1 MKDTVRLSIILTT
14 HAKEQ
19 HFNELLRDVLQFK
32 AGSYEVIIINDSSD
46 VVTSKF
52 IEREI
57 SKSNNERVYLYEH
70 NQFRGR
76 GISLNEAVLQ
86 AEGSLVW
93 APLRAD
99 KLNEGL
105 LAEAVN
111 RFVSEHAAFWV
122 MDYNLPENAMKW
134 VDASG
139 EGDLPDDSCL
149 VWNRNIITLEQ
160 LFFNPFMDQLHGA
173 ELAFRLKSENTWVK
187 TDPFFVIADDQSVF
201 AGENDQKEF
210 LYSGLRMNLNQ
221 EQRKEL
227 VEKLGDANFV
237 TKKIEID
244 NQNLVEARHHLQKG
258 DANKS
263 LELINQFLKRNP
275 SNQEAQRIKIT
286 SLEKLRR
293 HVEAAEL
300 KHNMFKEQ
308 KLERAAEVKQ
318 APESP
323 KSPELPESLESSET
337 TKPSESPE
345 SMESIESTRVPE
357 EAEIPQVKE
366 EVKKKGE
373 IELSVV
379 IPTTGHG
386 KALLEQTLLKLDE
399 AVDSNTTELIIVDNA
414 SIDDTFDYL
423 EQLIKKSFLNVK
435 VIVNQI
441 NKGFA
446 ASVNQ
451 GINLAKGEYV
461 LVMHNDVL
469 IDRDCPAQLIKTF
482 EKSKDFAIT
491 APLINKTD
499 QKAQQLEP
507 VVEEKIF
514 TTENL
519 DSCCFMIRRAL
530 NIRMDEGYQACYFE
544 MNDFCNQVQE
554 QGGTLAIC
562 ANTRVVHQQGSSIK
576 SLAFHLNPE
585 AKWKNRAR
593 FLKKWSPGKER
604 RLPTEGSHAM
614 RFQKLGAPYN
624 PMNPDEEW
632 KGMIKKYLTNEVRT
646 EIVRNKWTEDE
657 LFTIVL
663 TLLIADERELL
674 RTMEDRL
681 QQVKPDNELL
691 TLFILYYYNK
701 NIFSRCRHYIQM
713 ADHSNPLFDLYRL
726 KMMVTDKDF
735 DQAIPLLNELL
746 EKHPASP
753 ELFYLAAEV
762 YKENNDEGE
771 AKSFYAMANQLD
783 PFRYRADEA
792 AFDINI

>member
-14 HAKEQ
+14 HSKEQ
-19 HFNELLRDVLQFK
+19 YFNELLSEVLQFK
-32 AGSYEVIIINDSSD
+32 RGNYEVIIINDGSD

-57 SKSNNERVYLYEH
+57 SKSDNERVYLYEH
-70 NQFRGR
+70 SKFRGR
-76 GISLNEAVLQ
+76 GISLNEAILQ
-86 AEGSLVW
+86 AEGSIIW

-111 RFVSEHAAFWV
+111 RFMSEHAAFWV
-122 MDYNLPENAMKW
+122 LDYKLPESVMSW

-149 VWNRNIITLEQ
+149 VWNKSVITPDQ
-160 LFFNPFMDQLHGA
+160 LFFNPFLDQLHGA
-173 ELAFRLKSENTWVK
+173 ELALRLKNENRWMR
-187 TDPFFVIADDQSVF
+187 TDPFFVVSVDQSIY
-201 AGENDQKEF
+201 ASANDQKEF
-210 LYSGLRMNLNQ
+210 LYNGLRMNVNQ
-221 EQRKEL
+221 EQRREL
-227 VEKLGDANFV
+227 VEKLGDADFA

-244 NQNLVEARHHLQKG
+244 NQNLVEARHNLQIG

-263 LELINQFLKRNP
+263 LELITQFLKRNP
-275 SNQEAQRIKIT
+275 SNQEAQRIKIS

-300 KHNMFKEQ
+300 KHNLFKEQ
-308 KLERAAEVKQ
+308 KAEKAEKAKV
-318 APESP
+318 AED
-323 KSPELPESLESSET
+323 
-337 TKPSESPE
+337 
-345 SMESIESTRVPE
+345 VE
-357 EAEIPQVKE
+357 EIVE
-366 EVKKKGE
+366 EVAEAPKVNEDVKPIAE

-386 KALLEQTLLKLDE
+386 KVLLEQTLLKLDE
-399 AVDSNTTELIIVDNA
+399 AVDSGTTELIIVDNA

-423 EQLIKKSFLNVK
+423 EQLTKKSFLKIK

-451 GINLAKGEYV
+451 GIGLAKGKYIM
-461 LVMHNDVL
+461 VMHNDVL
-469 IDRDCPAQLIKTF
+469 VDRDCPALLIKTF
-482 EKSKDFAIT
+482 KKSEDFAIT
-491 APLINKTD
+491 APLIDKTEH
-499 QKAQQLEP
+499 KAQQLEP
-507 VVEEKIF
+507 VREEKIF
-514 TTENL
+514 TTESV
-519 DSCCFMIRRAL
+519 DSCCFMIRNTL
-530 NIRMDEGYQACYFE
+530 SVRMDEGYQACYFE

-554 QGGTLAIC
+554 QGGTLAVC
-562 ANTRVVHQQGSSIK
+562 ANTRVIHQQGGSIK

-604 RLPTEGSHAM
+604 RLPAEGSHAM

-624 PMNPDEEW
+624 PMEPDEEW
-632 KGMIKKYLTNEVRT
+632 VDMIKKYLTNEVRT
-646 EIVRNKWTEDE
+646 EILRNSWTEDE

-681 QQVKPDNELL
+681 KQVRPNNELL

-701 NIFSRCRHYIQM
+701 NIFSRCRHYIQI
-713 ADHSNPLFDLYRL
+713 ADDSNPLFELFQL

-735 DQAIPLLNELL
+735 DRAIPLLNQLL
-746 EKHPASP
+746 ERHPSSP

-762 YKENNDEGE
+762 YKESNDEGE

-783 PFRYRADEA
+783 PFRFRADEA

>member
-1 MKDTVRLSIILTT
+1 MKDTIRLSIILTT
-14 HAKEQ
+14 HAKEH
-19 HFNELLRDVLQFK
+19 HFNELLSEVLQFK
-32 AGSYEVIIINDSSD
+32 SGNYEIIIINDGSD

-57 SKSNNERVYLYEH
+57 SKSENERVYLYEH
-70 NQFRGR
+70 SQYRGR
-76 GISLNEAVLQ
+76 GISLNEAILQ
-86 AEGSLVW
+86 AEGSIVW

-111 RFVSEHAAFWV
+111 RFASEAAAFWV
-122 MDYNLPENAMKW
+122 LDYNLPEDVMKW

-149 VWNRNIITLEQ
+149 VWNKNVITPKQ
-160 LFFNPFMDQLHGA
+160 LFFNPFMDYLHGA
-173 ELAFRLKSENTWVK
+173 ELAFRLKNENRWIK
-187 TDPFFVIADDQSVF
+187 TDPFFVISEDQSVF
-201 AGENDQKEF
+201 AGPNDQKEF
-210 LYSGLRMNLNQ
+210 LYSGLRMNVNQ
-221 EQRKEL
+221 KVRQEL
-227 VEKLGDANFV
+227 IEKLGDADFA

-244 NQNLVEARHHLQKG
+244 NQNLVESRHYLQKG
-258 DANKS
+258 DANKA
-263 LELINQFLKRNP
+263 LELINQYLKRNP
-275 SNQEAQRIKIT
+275 TNQEALRIKIT

-300 KHNMFKEQ
+300 KHNIFKEQ
-308 KLERAAEVKQ
+308 KAEKAEKAKEAEEAKESEETYDKNTAAT
-318 APESP
+318 APE
-323 KSPELPESLESSET
+323 
-337 TKPSESPE
+337 
-345 SMESIESTRVPE
+345 VNE
-357 EAEIPQVKE
+357 EAKPV
-366 EVKKKGE
+366 GE

-386 KALLEQTLLKLDE
+386 KVLLEQTLLKLDE
-399 AVDSNTTELIIVDNA
+399 AVDSDTTELIIVDNA

-423 EQLIKKSFLNVK
+423 EQLTKKSFLNIK

-451 GINLAKGEYV
+451 GIELAKGKYV

-469 IDRDCPAQLIKTF
+469 VDRDCPAKLINTF
-482 EKSKDFAIT
+482 KQSEEFAIT
-491 APLINKTD
+491 APLVDKTD
-499 QKAQQLEP
+499 HKAQQPEP
-507 VVEEKIF
+507 VNEEKIF
-514 TTENL
+514 TTETV
-519 DSCCFMIRRAL
+519 DSCCFMIRKTL
-530 NIRMDEGYQACYFE
+530 HVRMDEGYQACYFE
-544 MNDFCNQVQE
+544 MNDFCNQVRE
-554 QGGTLAIC
+554 QGGTLAVC
-562 ANTRVVHQQGSSIK
+562 ASTRVVHHQGSSIK

-604 RLPTEGSHAM
+604 KLPTEGNHAM

-624 PMNPDEEW
+624 PMNPDDEW
-632 KGMIKKYLTNEVRT
+632 VNMIRKYLTNEVRT
-646 EIVRNKWTEDE
+646 EILRNKWTEEE
-657 LFTIVL
+657 LYTIVL

-681 QQVKPDNELL
+681 LQVKPDNQLL

-713 ADHSNPLFDLYRL
+713 ADDSNPIFELFQL

-735 DQAIPLLNELL
+735 DRAIPLLNRLL
-746 EKHPASP
+746 ESHPSSP

-762 YKENNDEGE
+762 YKESNEEGE

-783 PFRYRADEA
+783 PFRFRADEA

>member
-19 HFNELLRDVLQFK
+19 HFNELLSDVLQFK
-32 AGSYEVIIINDSSD
+32 SGNYEVIIINDASD

-57 SKSNNERVYLYEH
+57 SKSDNDRVYLFEH
-70 NQFRGR
+70 SRSRGR
-76 GISLNEAVLQ
+76 GISLNEAILQ
-86 AEGSLVW
+86 AEGSIIW

-111 RFVSEHAAFWV
+111 RFVSEPAAFWV
-122 MDYNLPENAMKW
+122 LDYNLPDDGLKW

-149 VWNRNIITLEQ
+149 VWNKNIVTPNQ

-173 ELAFRLKSENTWVK
+173 ELAFRLKNENRWIK
-187 TDPFFVIADDQSVF
+187 TDPFFVISEDQSIF
-201 AGENDQKEF
+201 AGPNDQKEF
-210 LYSGLRMNLNQ
+210 LYSGLRMNVNQ
-221 EQRKEL
+221 MQRQEL
-227 VEKLGDANFV
+227 VEKLGDADFA
-237 TKKIEID
+237 TKKIESD
-244 NQNLVEARHHLQKG
+244 NQNLVESRHYLQKG

-275 SNQEAQRIKIT
+275 SNQEALRIKIT

-300 KHNMFKEQ
+300 KHNIFKEQ
-308 KLERAAEVKQ
+308 KAEKAKEAEEAKETEKAKEAEVAKETEVTNEKDEV
-318 APESP
+318 AM
-323 KSPELPESLESSET
+323 SPE
-337 TKPSESPE
+337 
-345 SMESIESTRVPE
+345 VNE
-357 EAEIPQVKE
+357 EVNE
-366 EVKKKGE
+366 EVKPSGE

-386 KALLEQTLLKLDE
+386 KVLLEQTLLKLDE
-399 AVDSNTTELIIVDNA
+399 AVESSTTELIIVDNA

-423 EQLIKKSFLNVK
+423 EQLTKKSFLNIK

-451 GINLAKGEYV
+451 GIGLAKGKYV
-461 LVMHNDVL
+461 MVMHNDVL
-469 IDRDCPAQLIKTF
+469 VDRDCPAQLIKTF
-482 EKSKDFAIT
+482 KKSEEFAIT
-491 APLINKTD
+491 APLVDKTEH
-499 QKAQQLEP
+499 KAQQLEP
-507 VVEEKIF
+507 VKEEKIF
-514 TTENL
+514 TTESV
-519 DSCCFMIRRAL
+519 DSCCFMIRNTL
-530 NIRMDEGYQACYFE
+530 LVRMDEGYQTCYFE

-554 QGGTLAIC
+554 QGGTLAVC
-562 ANTRVVHQQGSSIK
+562 ANTQVNHQQGSSIK

-604 RLPTEGSHAM
+604 KLSTEGNHAM

-624 PMNPDEEW
+624 PMEPDEEW
-632 KGMIKKYLTNEVRT
+632 VNTIKKYLTNEVRT
-646 EIVRNKWTEDE
+646 EILRNKWTEEE
-657 LFTIVL
+657 LYTIVL

-681 QQVKPDNELL
+681 LQVKPDNELL

-713 ADHSNPLFDLYRL
+713 ADDSNPLFELFKL

-735 DQAIPLLNELL
+735 DKAIPLLNQLL
-746 EKHPASP
+746 ERHPSSP
-753 ELFYLAAEV
+753 ELFFLAAEV
-762 YKENNDEGE
+762 YKENNEEGE

>member
-14 HAKEQ
+14 HTKEQ
-19 HFNELLRDVLQFK
+19 HFNELLSEVLQFK
-32 AGSYEVIIINDSSD
+32 AGSYEVIIINDDSD
-46 VVTSKF
+46 AVTSKF

-57 SKSNNERVYLYEH
+57 SKSSNERVYLYEH
-70 NQFRGR
+70 HQFRGR
-76 GISLNEAVLQ
+76 GMSLNEAVLQ
-86 AEGSLVW
+86 AEGTLVW

-122 MDYNLPENAMKW
+122 LDYNLPADVMKW

-149 VWNRNIITLEQ
+149 VWNRKIITPEK

-173 ELAFRLKSENTWVK
+173 ELAFRLKTENSWIK
-187 TDPFFVIADDQSVF
+187 TDPFFVISDDQSIF
-201 AGENDQKEF
+201 AGESDQKEF
-210 LYSGLRMNLNQ
+210 LYSSLRMNLNQ
-221 EQRKEL
+221 EQRESL
-227 VEKLGDANFV
+227 IEKLADANFAK
-237 TKKIEID
+237 KKIEID
-244 NQNLVEARHHLQKG
+244 NQNLVEARHYLQKG

-275 SNQEAQRIKIT
+275 SNHEAQRIKIS

-300 KHNMFKEQ
+300 KHAMFKEQ
-308 KLERAAEVKQ
+308 NSEKTLDIIEDREPVEEPQETLAET
-318 APESP
+318 ESP
-323 KSPELPESLESSET
+323 Q
-337 TKPSESPE
+337 
-345 SMESIESTRVPE
+345 VQD
-357 EAEIPQVKE
+357 EAKA
-366 EVKKKGE
+366 KGE
-373 IELSVV
+373 IELTVV

-386 KALLEQTLLKLDE
+386 KAHLEQTLLKLDE
-399 AVDSNTTELIIVDNA
+399 AVESTTTELIIIDNA

-423 EQLIKKSFLNVK
+423 EQLIKKSFLNIK

-469 IDRDCPAQLIKTF
+469 IDRDCPSNLISTF
-482 EKSKDFAIT
+482 KKSSDFAIT
-491 APLINKTD
+491 APLIDKTD
-499 QKAQQLEP
+499 HKAQQLEP
-507 VVEEKIF
+507 VQEEKVF
-514 TTENL
+514 TTESL
-519 DSCCFMIRRAL
+519 DSCCFMIRRDL
-530 NIRMDEGYQACYFE
+530 TTRMDEGYQACYFE
-544 MNDFCNQVQE
+544 MNDFCNQVKE
-554 QGGTLAIC
+554 QGGVLAVC
-562 ANTRVVHQQGSSIK
+562 ANSRVVHQQGSSIT

-593 FLKKWSPGKER
+593 FLKKWSPGNER
-604 RLPTEGSHAM
+604 KLPAEGSHAM
-614 RFQKLGAPYN
+614 KFQKLGAPYN
-624 PMNPDEEW
+624 PMDPDDEW
-632 KGMIKKYLTNEVRT
+632 KSIVRKYLTNEVRT
-646 EIVRNKWTEDE
+646 EIIRNKWTEDE

-681 QQVKPDNELL
+681 LQVKPDNELL

-713 ADHSNPLFDLYRL
+713 ADQSNSLFDLYRL

-735 DQAIPLLNELL
+735 DQAIPLLNQLL
-746 EKHPASP
+746 EKHPSSP
-753 ELFYLAAEV
+753 ELFYLAAEL
-762 YKENNDEGE
+762 YKESNDEGE

-783 PFRYRADEA
+783 PFRFRANEA

>member
-1 MKDTVRLSIILTT
+1 MKDSVRLSIILTT
-14 HAKEQ
+14 HAKEH
-19 HFNELLRDVLQFK
+19 HFNELLSDVLQFK
-32 AGSYEVIIINDSSD
+32 SGNYEIIIINDGSD

-57 SKSNNERVYLYEH
+57 SKSENDRVYLYEH
-70 NQFRGR
+70 SQRRGR
-76 GISLNEAVLQ
+76 GISLNEAILQ
-86 AEGSLVW
+86 AEGSIVW

-111 RFVSEHAAFWV
+111 RFASEAAAFWV
-122 MDYNLPENAMKW
+122 LDYNLPGDVMKW
-134 VDASG
+134 VDAAG

-149 VWNRNIITLEQ
+149 VWNKNVITPKQ

-173 ELAFRLKSENTWVK
+173 ELAFRLKNENRWIK
-187 TDPFFVIADDQSVF
+187 TDPFFVISEDQSVF
-201 AGENDQKEF
+201 AGSNDQKEF
-210 LYSGLRMNLNQ
+210 LYSGLRMNVNQ
-221 EQRKEL
+221 KQRQEL
-227 VEKLGDANFV
+227 VEKLGDADFA

-244 NQNLVEARHHLQKG
+244 NQNLVESRHYLQKG

-275 SNQEAQRIKIT
+275 TNQEALRIKIT

-300 KHNMFKEQ
+300 KHSIFKEQ
-308 KLERAAEVKQ
+308 KAEK
-318 APESP
+318 A
-323 KSPELPESLESSET
+323 K
-337 TKPSESPE
+337 
-345 SMESIESTRVPE
+345 
-357 EAEIPQVKE
+357 EAE
-366 EVKKKGE
+366 EVKEAKESEETFVNEDAAMAPKVNEEVKPIGE

-386 KALLEQTLLKLDE
+386 KILLEQTLLKLDE

-423 EQLIKKSFLNVK
+423 EQLTKKSFLNIK

-451 GINLAKGEYV
+451 GIGLAKGKYV
-461 LVMHNDVL
+461 MVMHNDVL
-469 IDRDCPAQLIKTF
+469 VDKDCPEKLIKTF
-482 EKSKDFAIT
+482 KKSEEFAVT
-491 APLINKTD
+491 APLVDKTEH
-499 QKAQQLEP
+499 KAQQLEP
-507 VVEEKIF
+507 VNEEKIF
-514 TTENL
+514 TTEYV
-519 DSCCFMIRRAL
+519 DSCCFMIRKTL
-530 NIRMDEGYQACYFE
+530 PVRMDEGYQACYFE
-544 MNDFCNQVQE
+544 MNDFCNQVRE
-554 QGGTLAIC
+554 QGGTLAVC
-562 ANTRVVHQQGSSIK
+562 ASTRVTHQQGSSIK

-593 FLKKWSPGKER
+593 FLKKWNPGKER
-604 RLPTEGSHAM
+604 KLPTEGNHAM

-632 KGMIKKYLTNEVRT
+632 VNMIRKYLTNEVRT
-646 EIVRNKWTEDE
+646 EILRNKWTEEE
-657 LFTIVL
+657 LYTIVL

-681 QQVKPDNELL
+681 LQVKPDNELL

-701 NIFSRCRHYIQM
+701 NIFSRCRHYIKM
-713 ADHSNPLFDLYRL
+713 ADNSNPLFELFQL

-735 DQAIPLLNELL
+735 DRAIPLLNQLL
-746 EKHPASP
+746 ERHPSSP
-753 ELFYLAAEV
+753 ELFFLAAEI
-762 YKENNDEGE
+762 YKESHEEGE

-783 PFRYRADEA
+783 PFRFRADEA

>member
-1 MKDTVRLSIILTT
+1 MKDRIRLSIILTT
-14 HAKEQ
+14 HAKEH
-19 HFNELLRDVLQFK
+19 HFNDLLSEVLQFK
-32 AGSYEVIIINDSSD
+32 SGNYEIIIINDGSD

-57 SKSNNERVYLYEH
+57 SKSDNDRVYLYEH
-70 NQFRGR
+70 SHYRGR

-86 AEGSLVW
+86 AEGSIIW

-105 LAEAVN
+105 LVEAVN
-111 RFVSEHAAFWV
+111 RFKSEHAAFWV
-122 MDYNLPENAMKW
+122 LDYNLPEREMKW
-134 VDASG
+134 LDASG
-139 EGDLPDDSCL
+139 EGELPDDSCL
-149 VWNRNIITLEQ
+149 IWNKNIITPNQ
-160 LFFNPFMDQLHGA
+160 LFFNPFMEQLHGA
-173 ELAFRLKSENTWVK
+173 ELAFRLKNENKWIK
-187 TDPFFVIADDQSVF
+187 TDPFFVIAEDQSIY
-201 AGENDQKEF
+201 AGANDQKEF
-210 LYSGLRMNLNQ
+210 LYSALRMNVNQ
-221 EQRKEL
+221 EQRQEL
-227 VEKLGDANFV
+227 VEKLGDANFA

-244 NQNLVEARHHLQKG
+244 NQNLVEARHYLQKG

-275 SNQEAQRIKIT
+275 SNQEALRIKIH

-300 KHNMFKEQ
+300 KHDIFKEQ
-308 KLERAAEVKQ
+308 KAEKARETEETEGKTAV
-318 APESP
+318 
-323 KSPELPESLESSET
+323 SE
-337 TKPSESPE
+337 
-345 SMESIESTRVPE
+345 VN
-357 EAEIPQVKE
+357 E
-366 EVKKKGE
+366 EVKPRVE

-386 KALLEQTLLKLDE
+386 KTLLEQTLVKLNE

-423 EQLIKKSFLNVK
+423 EQLTKKSFLNIK

-451 GINLAKGEYV
+451 GIGLAKGKFV
-461 LVMHNDVL
+461 MVMHNDVL
-469 IDRDCPAQLIKTF
+469 VDKDCPAQLIKTF
-482 EKSKDFAIT
+482 TKSEDFAIT
-491 APLINKTD
+491 APLVDITEY
-499 QKAQQLEP
+499 KAQQLES
-507 VVEEKIF
+507 VTEEKLF
-514 TTENL
+514 TTEYV
-519 DSCCFMIRRAL
+519 DSCCFMIRKTL
-530 NIRMDEGYQACYFE
+530 PVRMDEGYQACYFE
-544 MNDFCNQVQE
+544 MNDFCNQVRE
-554 QGGTLAIC
+554 QGGTLVVC
-562 ANTRVVHQQGSSIK
+562 ANTRVNHLKGSSIK

-604 RLPTEGSHAM
+604 KLPEEGSHAM

-632 KGMIKKYLTNEVRT
+632 VNMIKKYLTNEVRT
-646 EIVRNKWTEDE
+646 EILRNKWTEDE

-681 QQVKPDNELL
+681 LEVKPDDELL

-701 NIFSRCRHYIQM
+701 NIFSRCRHYIRM
-713 ADHSNPLFDLYRL
+713 ADSSNPLFELFKL

-735 DQAIPLLNELL
+735 DKAIPLLNQLL
-746 EKHPASP
+746 ERHPSSP

-762 YKENNDEGE
+762 YKESNEEGE

-783 PFRYRADEA
+783 PFRFRADEA

>member
-1 MKDTVRLSIILTT
+1 MKDTVLLSIILTT

-19 HFNELLRDVLQFK
+19 HFNELLSDVLQFK
-32 AGSYEVIIINDSSD
+32 AGSCEVIIINDGSD

-57 SKSNNERVYLYEH
+57 SKSSNERVYLYEH
-70 NQFRGR
+70 QQLRGR

-111 RFVSEHAAFWV
+111 RFVTEHAAFWV
-122 MDYNLPENAMKW
+122 LDYNLPADLMRW

-149 VWNRNIITLEQ
+149 VWNRNIITPEQ

-173 ELAFRLKSENTWVK
+173 ELAFRLKNENSWIK
-187 TDPFFVIADDQSVF
+187 TDPFFVISDDQSIF

-221 EQRKEL
+221 EQRRSL
-227 VEKLGDANFV
+227 IEKLGDANFA

-244 NQNLVEARHHLQKG
+244 NQNLVEARHQLQKG

-308 KLERAAEVKQ
+308 KAEKTLEKYESRELK
-318 APESP
+318 PES
-323 KSPELPESLESSET
+323 T
-337 TKPSESPE
+337 
-345 SMESIESTRVPE
+345 PE
-357 EAEIPQVKE
+357 EAEVPQVQDE
-366 EVKKKGE
+366 IKKKVE

-386 KALLEQTLLKLDE
+386 KALLEQALLNLDE
-399 AVDSNTTELIIVDNA
+399 AVDSKTTELIVIDNA

-423 EQLIKKSFLNVK
+423 EQLIKKSFLNIK
-435 VIVNQI
+435 VIVNQV

-451 GINLAKGEYV
+451 GINLAKGDYV

-469 IDRDCPAQLIKTF
+469 IDKDCPANLIKTF
-482 EKSKDFAIT
+482 KKSSEFAIT
-491 APLINKTD
+491 APLIDKTD

-507 VVEEKIF
+507 VEEEKIF
-514 TTENL
+514 TTEIL
-519 DSCCFMIRRAL
+519 DSCCFMIRRDL
-530 NIRMDEGYQACYFE
+530 PIRMDEGYQACYFE
-544 MNDFCNQVQE
+544 MKDFCNQVQE
-554 QGGTLAIC
+554 QGGTLAVC
-562 ANTRVVHQQGSSIK
+562 ANSRVVHLQGSSVK

-604 RLPTEGSHAM
+604 KLPSEGSHAM

-624 PMNPDEEW
+624 PMDPDEEW
-632 KGMIKKYLTNEVRT
+632 KSIVRKYLTNEVRT

-681 QQVKPDNELL
+681 LQVKPDNELL

-713 ADHSNPLFDLYRL
+713 ADQSNPLFDLYRL

-735 DQAIPLLNELL
+735 DQAIPLLNQLL
-746 EKHPASP
+746 EKHPSSP
-753 ELFYLAAEV
+753 ELFYLAAEL
-762 YKENNDEGE
+762 YKESNDEGE

-783 PFRYRADEA
+783 PFRFRADEA

>member
-19 HFNELLRDVLQFK
+19 HFNELLSEVLQFK
-32 AGSYEVIIINDSSD
+32 SGNYEVIIINDGSD
-46 VVTSKF
+46 LVTSKF

-57 SKSNNERVYLYEH
+57 SKSENERVYLYEH
-70 NQFRGR
+70 SKVRGR
-76 GISLNEAVLQ
+76 GISLNEAILQ
-86 AEGSLVW
+86 AEGSILW

-122 MDYNLPENAMKW
+122 LDYNLPDRVMKW

-149 VWNRNIITLEQ
+149 VWNKNLITSNH

-173 ELAFRLKSENTWVK
+173 ELAFRLKNENRWIK
-187 TDPFFVIADDQSVF
+187 TDPFFVISDEQSIF
-201 AGENDQKEF
+201 AGANDQKEF
-210 LYSGLRMNLNQ
+210 LYSGLRMNVNPDQRQ
-221 EQRKEL
+221 EL
-227 VEKLGDANFV
+227 LEKLGDADFA

-244 NQNLVEARHHLQKG
+244 NQNLVEARHFLQKG

-263 LELINQFLKRNP
+263 LELITQFLKRNP
-275 SNQEAQRIKIT
+275 SNQEALRIKIT

-300 KHNMFKEQ
+300 KHSIFKEQ
-308 KLERAAEVKQ
+308 KAEKAKEVEEAKETADFKEDKESVEKEETTT
-318 APESP
+318 APE
-323 KSPELPESLESSET
+323 
-337 TKPSESPE
+337 
-345 SMESIESTRVPE
+345 VN
-357 EAEIPQVKE
+357 E
-366 EVKKKGE
+366 EVKPVGK

-386 KALLEQTLLKLDE
+386 KVLLEQTLLKLDE
-399 AVDSNTTELIIVDNA
+399 AVDTNTTELIIIDNA

-423 EQLIKKSFLNVK
+423 EQLTKKSFLNIK

-451 GINLAKGEYV
+451 GIGLAKGNYV
-461 LVMHNDVL
+461 MVMHNDVL
-469 IDRDCPAQLIKTF
+469 IDKDCPALLIKTF
-482 EKSKDFAIT
+482 KKSEDFAIT
-491 APLINKTD
+491 APLIDKTE

-507 VVEEKIF
+507 VKEEKII
-514 TTENL
+514 TTESV
-519 DSCCFMIRRAL
+519 DSCCFMIRKTL
-530 NIRMDEGYQACYFE
+530 PVRMDVGYQACYFE
-544 MNDFCNQVQE
+544 MNDFCNQVRE

-562 ANTRVVHQQGSSIK
+562 ANTRVSHQQGSSIK

-604 RLPTEGSHAM
+604 KLPDEGSHAM

-624 PMNPDEEW
+624 PMEPDEEW
-632 KGMIKKYLTNEVRT
+632 VNMIKKYLTNEVRT
-646 EIVRNKWTEDE
+646 EILRNKWTEEE
-657 LFTIVL
+657 LYTIVL

-681 QQVKPDNELL
+681 LHVKPDNELL

-701 NIFSRCRHYIQM
+701 NIYSRCRHYIQM
-713 ADHSNPLFDLYRL
+713 ADHANPLFELFKL
-726 KMMVTDKDF
+726 KMLVTDKDYNK
-735 DQAIPLLNELL
+735 AIPLLNQLL
-746 EKHPASP
+746 EKHPSSP

-762 YKENNDEGE
+762 YKESNEEGE

-783 PFRYRADEA
+783 PFRFRADEA

>member
-1 MKDTVRLSIILTT
+1 MKDRIRLSIILTT
-14 HAKEQ
+14 HAKEH
-19 HFNELLRDVLQFK
+19 HFNDLLSEVLQFK
-32 AGSYEVIIINDSSD
+32 SGNYEIIIINDGSD

-57 SKSNNERVYLYEH
+57 SKSDNDRVYLYEH
-70 NQFRGR
+70 SHYRGR

-86 AEGSLVW
+86 AEGSIIW

-105 LAEAVN
+105 LVEAVN
-111 RFVSEHAAFWV
+111 RFKSEHAAFWV
-122 MDYNLPENAMKW
+122 LDYNLPEREMKW
-134 VDASG
+134 LDASG
-139 EGDLPDDSCL
+139 EGELPDDSCL
-149 VWNRNIITLEQ
+149 IWNKNIITPNQ
-160 LFFNPFMDQLHGA
+160 LFFNPFMEQLHGA
-173 ELAFRLKSENTWVK
+173 ELAFRLKNENKWIK
-187 TDPFFVIADDQSVF
+187 TDPFFVIAEDQSIY
-201 AGENDQKEF
+201 AGANDQKEF
-210 LYSGLRMNLNQ
+210 LYSALRMNVNQ
-221 EQRKEL
+221 EQRQEL
-227 VEKLGDANFV
+227 VEKLGDANFA

-244 NQNLVEARHHLQKG
+244 NQNLVEARHYLQKG

-275 SNQEAQRIKIT
+275 SNQEALRIKIH

-300 KHNMFKEQ
+300 KHDIFKEQ
-308 KLERAAEVKQ
+308 KAEKARETEETEGKTAV
-318 APESP
+318 
-323 KSPELPESLESSET
+323 SE
-337 TKPSESPE
+337 
-345 SMESIESTRVPE
+345 VN
-357 EAEIPQVKE
+357 E
-366 EVKKKGE
+366 EVKPRVE

-386 KALLEQTLLKLDE
+386 KTLLEQTLVKLNE

-423 EQLIKKSFLNVK
+423 EQLTKKSFLNIK

-451 GINLAKGEYV
+451 GIGLAKGKFV
-461 LVMHNDVL
+461 MVMHNDVL
-469 IDRDCPAQLIKTF
+469 VDKDCPAQLIKTF
-482 EKSKDFAIT
+482 TKSEDFAIA
-491 APLINKTD
+491 APLVDITEY
-499 QKAQQLEP
+499 KAQQLES
-507 VVEEKIF
+507 VTEEKLF
-514 TTENL
+514 TTEYV
-519 DSCCFMIRRAL
+519 DSCCFMIRKTL
-530 NIRMDEGYQACYFE
+530 PVRMDEGYQACYFE
-544 MNDFCNQVQE
+544 MNDFCNQVRE
-554 QGGTLAIC
+554 QGGTLVVC
-562 ANTRVVHQQGSSIK
+562 ANTRVNHLKGSSIK

-604 RLPTEGSHAM
+604 KLPEEGSHAM

-632 KGMIKKYLTNEVRT
+632 VNMIKKYLTNEVRT
-646 EIVRNKWTEDE
+646 EILRNKWTEDE

-681 QQVKPDNELL
+681 LEVKPDDELL

-701 NIFSRCRHYIQM
+701 NIFSRCRHYIRM
-713 ADHSNPLFDLYRL
+713 ADSSNPLFELFKL

-735 DQAIPLLNELL
+735 DKAIPLLNQLL
-746 EKHPASP
+746 ERHPSSP

-762 YKENNDEGE
+762 YKESNEEGE

-783 PFRYRADEA
+783 PFRFRADEA